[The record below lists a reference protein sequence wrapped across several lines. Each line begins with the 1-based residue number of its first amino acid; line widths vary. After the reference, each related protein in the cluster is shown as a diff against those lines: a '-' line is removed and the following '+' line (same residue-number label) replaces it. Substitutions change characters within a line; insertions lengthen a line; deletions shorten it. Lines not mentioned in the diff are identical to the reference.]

1 MDGFAAVALVL
12 TKIFCVTV
20 IKLIFKYYNETFE
33 GGRGHGMV

>member
-20 IKLIFKYYNETFE
+20 ITLIKYYNETFE

>member
-12 TKIFCVTV
+12 TKIFCVTA
-20 IKLIFKYYNETFE
+20 ITLIFKYYNETFE